1 MPLSRPPRRPR
12 IAPSWEDEIRDEAV
26 TEFNGEVE
34 VRRPGTRGVRD
45 KVTGAYSP
53 FIPGEVVL
61 SKRPA
66 RAQHL
71 QMPKDTSDGTGSQS
85 SRRYRFQCEILAGDP
100 AITEESITQGLVAT
114 FTGGRDPEL
123 AKMTFQVRFATN
135 SSHAALRTI
144 ETITEGG
151 RG

>member
-1 MPLSRPPRRPR
+1 MALSRPPSRTSS
-12 IAPSWEDEIRDEAV
+12 SWADEIRDEAV
-26 TEFNGEVE
+26 LEFNGEITVSTK
-34 VRRPGTRGVRD
+34 GTRGTRD
-45 KVTGAYSP
+45 KVTGDYGP
-53 FIPGEVVL
+53 YTPGEIVL
-61 SKRPA
+61 SRRRA

-71 QMPKDTSDGTGSQS
+71 QAPKETSSGGGAQS

-100 AITEESITQGLVAT
+100 EITEESVTQGLVVE

-123 AKMTFQVRFATN
+123 AKMKFQVRFATN

-144 ETITEGG
+144 ETVTEGG